1 MIRHQC
7 AADMQTGICRRFGIW
22 TDYDDF
28 KSEDEIPEGRIRN
41 EVWVDFTRMVTS
53 AMGTEYKEPEKH
65 WSDKNIAAAQDMGI
79 VNEFVIPDDPIPREV
94 MMKYVVNALG
104 VNGN

>member
-1 MIRHQC
+1 MMISN
-7 AADMQTGICRRFGIW
+7 RRM
-22 TDYDDF
+22 
-28 KSEDEIPEGRIRN
+28 KSRKAGSGTRYG
-41 EVWVDFTRMVTS
+41 VDFTRMVTS

-65 WSDKNIAAAQDMGI
+65 WSDKYIAAAQDMGI